1 MTERKTVTAIILS
14 AGNSTRYGKNRN
26 KNFEIVNNSSILSY
40 SLRAFEK
47 SELIDNI
54 IVAIKESERENVLN
68 IIQNESLK
76 KNIKLVIG
84 GNTRKESVYNCLKS
98 TDSDIV
104 MIHDGAR
111 PLIKQKYIS
120 DCIASMKYYKGV
132 TVGVKSKDTVKIAD
146 SNNIVVNTTIRSN
159 TWLIQ
164 TPQCFDRATLLSM
177 HKKYNDI
184 DATDDCMLLE
194 KDNYPIKIINGDYT
208 NIKLTTPEDLNIIIK
223 FVAEDNN

>member
-1 MTERKTVTAIILS
+1 MIERKTVTAIILC

-26 KNFEIVNNSSILSY
+26 KNFEVVSESSILSY

-47 SELIDNI
+47 SDLIDNI
-54 IVAIKESERENVLN
+54 IVAIKESEKENVLN
-68 IIQNESLK
+68 IIQNESIK

-84 GNTRKESVYNCLKS
+84 GNTRKESVFNCLKS
-98 TDSDIV
+98 TNSDIV

-120 DCIASMKYYKGV
+120 NCIANMKDYKGV
-132 TVGVKSKDTVKIAD
+132 TVGVKSKDTIKITD

-164 TPQCFDRATLLSM
+164 TPQCFDRNTLLLM
-177 HKKYNDI
+177 HEKYKNLDV
-184 DATDDCMLLE
+184 TDDCMLLE

-208 NIKLTTPEDLNIIIK
+208 NIKLTTPEDLNIIEK
-223 FVAEDNN
+223 FVVECNN